1 MNDKIV
7 VGLDIGTTKVCAIV
21 GRKNEFGKIDI
32 LGKGEAV
39 STGVSRGMVSN
50 IPKTEDA
57 IRAAVTDARSHSGID
72 IRVVHVGIAGQHI
85 KSTPN
90 RSILVRPNVDSFIN
104 QSDLDRLADD
114 MYKVALPPG
123 EQIIHVL
130 PQDYTVDGEAG
141 IKDPL
146 GLAGLRLEGN
156 FHVITGHIT
165 AAKNIYQCVT
175 RAGLHVDSLIL
186 EPLASSEAV
195 LTEEEL
201 EAGVVLVDIGGGTT
215 DLAIFHG
222 GVIRHT
228 AIIPFGGN
236 VITDDIQEG
245 CMVMRNQAEL
255 LKVRFGSA
263 IPEENKNEIVCVPGL
278 RGKDPKEISVRN
290 LARIINA
297 RMDEIIASVNYE
309 IKASG
314 LEKKLIGGI
323 VLTGGGSQL
332 KHLPQLV
339 EYMTGM
345 DVRVGYPD
353 EHLAKG
359 LVEEVKS
366 PAYAT
371 GIGLVM
377 KGLNADKSQT
387 NEHVV
392 IAPPTAQQPPNP
404 DNDSDTDGGSPAPSP
419 APKPKP
425 PGLMSRLAD
434 SFKQLFEDEELKDYR
449 NDKGM

>member
-1 MNDKIV
+1 MSKEKIV

-32 LGKGEAV
+32 LGMGQAL
-39 STGVSRGMVSN
+39 STGVSHGMVTN

-57 IRAAVTDARSHSGID
+57 VSQAIAEAKARSGID
-72 IRVVHVGIAGQHI
+72 IKVVQVGIAGQHI

-90 RSILVRPNVDSFIN
+90 RSLLVRNNIDTEIT
-104 QSDLDRLADD
+104 QSDLNRLADD
-114 MYKVALPPG
+114 MYKVALAPG

-141 IKDPL
+141 ISDPV
-146 GLAGLRLEGN
+146 GMAGLRLEGN

-165 AAKNIYQCVT
+165 AAKNIYKCVT
-175 RAGLHVDSLIL
+175 RAGLHVENLIL
-186 EPLASSEAV
+186 EPLASADAV
-195 LTEEEL
+195 LTAEEL

-215 DLAIFHG
+215 DVAIFHEN
-222 GVIRHT
+222 VIRHT

-236 VITDDIQEG
+236 VINDDIQDG
-245 CMVMRNQAEL
+245 CMVMKNQAEL
-255 LKVRFGSA
+255 LKIKFGSA
-263 IPEENKNEIVCVPGL
+263 IPEENKENEIVCVPGL
-278 RGKDPKEISVRN
+278 RGKEPKEISVKN
-290 LARIINA
+290 LSRIINA
-297 RMDEIIASVNYE
+297 RMEEIISSVVYE

-314 LEKKLIGGI
+314 LEKKLIAGI

-339 EYMTGM
+339 EFHTGL

-359 LVEEVKS
+359 MVEEVKS

-377 KGLNADKSQT
+377 KGLNAVNSQSNPT
-387 NEHVV
+387 IVPEKVEE
-392 IAPPTAQQPPNP
+392 APVAEEVKV
-404 DNDSDTDGGSPAPSP
+404 AR
-419 APKPKP
+419 PKG
-425 PGLMSRLAD
+425 PGLVSKLAE
-434 SFKQLFEDEELKDYR
+434 SFRNLMKDEELEDYKR
-449 NDKGM
+449 ENNK